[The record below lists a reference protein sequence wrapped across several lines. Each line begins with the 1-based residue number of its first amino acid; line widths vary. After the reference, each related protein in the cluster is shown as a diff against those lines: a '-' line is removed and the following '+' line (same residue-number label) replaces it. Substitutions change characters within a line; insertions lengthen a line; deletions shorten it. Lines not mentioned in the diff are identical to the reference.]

1 MHQCPFSPATERNK
15 EAILGVLRRV
25 LPKNAEVLEIGSGN
39 GRHALYF
46 CRDLGSL
53 SWQPTEPEENVGPL
67 AQGLQRA
74 PDNLRAPL
82 AINVK
87 DARWPVGS
95 FDVVF
100 TANTLH
106 IMCWQAVVAF
116 FCGVGR
122 HLRPGGIAVIYGPFK
137 YNGGHTAD
145 SNRAFDLELRRKAP
159 QMGIRDV
166 AELAVLASAAGLALH
181 DDIDMPVNNRVL
193 VFKRTGEPENE

>member
-1 MHQCPFSPATERNK
+1 MHQCSFSPAAERNK
-15 EAILGVLRRV
+15 EAILRVLCGL
-25 LPKNAEVLEIGSGN
+25 LPKNAEVLEIGSGS
-39 GRHALYF
+39 GQHALYF
-46 CRDLGSL
+46 CHDLHSL
-53 SWQPTEPEENVGPL
+53 KWQPTEPEETIGPL
-67 AQGLQRA
+67 AQGLQQA
-74 PDNLRAPL
+74 PDNIQAPV

-87 DARWPVGS
+87 DGHWPVGS

-137 YNGGHTAD
+137 YNGEHTAD
-145 SNRAFDLELRRKAP
+145 SNRAFDLELRRRAP
-159 QMGIRDV
+159 QMGVRDV
-166 AELAVLASAAGLALH
+166 AELAVLANLAGLALH

-193 VFKRTGEPENE
+193 VFGRTGNPGYE